1 MVETFELPLMSPGL
15 SLCRG
20 FTESQTRFADQVLA
34 RIYAC
39 TCPGAAQCAVLGKEK
54 EM

>member
-1 MVETFELPLMSPGL
+1 MVEAFELPLMSPGL

-20 FTESQTRFADQVLA
+20 FAESQTRFADQVLA
-34 RIYAC
+34 RIYIYARVREQRSV
-39 TCPGAAQCAVLGKEK
+39 GREK